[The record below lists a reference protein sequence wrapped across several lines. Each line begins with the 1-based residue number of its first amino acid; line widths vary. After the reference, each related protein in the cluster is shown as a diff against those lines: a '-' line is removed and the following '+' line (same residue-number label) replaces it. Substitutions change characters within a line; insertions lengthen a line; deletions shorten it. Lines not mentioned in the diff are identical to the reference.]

1 MNRLWLRLSLAFVL
15 VTLIGVATVTLLV
28 DWSAGSEFRQ
38 YVMRRDMM
46 GQGSLLETLA
56 AFYQRQG
63 NWNGVADVLAGNT
76 RPGMGQGR
84 GMMVGRPAI
93 LLADANYRVI
103 YDERG
108 TRFNSMLDQGERAN
122 ALPVTVNGGTVG
134 YLLVNSPGRDTFQPA
149 EQAFLDQLRSTLVVA
164 ALIAG
169 SVGIV
174 LGLVIS
180 RGIARPLARLA
191 DTARAFAAKDWTRR
205 AALAGTR
212 EIADLAA
219 AFNEMADELQRSEIQ
234 RRNLMA
240 DIAHD
245 LRSPLTVMQ
254 GNLQALLDGVYPLE
268 RAEIASLFDETRLL
282 SRLVDDVREL
292 TLAEAGQ
299 LPFHIRPV
307 DVAAS
312 LRATAAHFALAAEAQ
327 NVQINLDIPAQ
338 LPMALADAD
347 RLAQVLR
354 NLVTN
359 ALRHAPGGQLTLSV
373 HTQAPTSGGA
383 GKLLIAVADTGEGI
397 PAEDLPRI
405 FDRFYRSDKS
415 RTRAGGGTGLG
426 LAIAKTWVEAMGGEI
441 GAESQAGSGSRFWF
455 TLPVA
460 ANAVPEPS
468 EG

>member
-1 MNRLWLRLSLAFVL
+1 VNRLWLRLSLAFVL
-15 VTLIGVATVTLLV
+15 VTLIGVVTVTLLV

-46 GQGSLLETLA
+46 SQGDLMGTLT

-63 NWNGVADVLAGNT
+63 NWNGVVDVLAAET
-76 RPGMGQGR
+76 RRSLGQGR
-84 GMMVGRPAI
+84 GMMVGRPAM
-93 LLADANYRVI
+93 LLADADYRVI

-108 TRFNSMLDQGERAN
+108 TRLNSTLDQDERAN
-122 ALPVTVNGGTVG
+122 ALPVTVNGCTVG
-134 YLLVNSPGRDTFQPA
+134 YVLVSSPGRDTLQPA
-149 EQAFLDQLRSTLVVA
+149 EQAFLDQLRSTLVIA

-169 SVGIV
+169 GVGIA
-174 LGLVIS
+174 LGVAIS
-180 RGIARPLARLA
+180 RGITRPLARLA
-191 DTARAFAAKDWTRR
+191 DTARAFAARDWTRR
-205 AALAGTR
+205 AAATGTR
-212 EIADLAA
+212 EIADVAA
-219 AFNEMADELQRSEIQ
+219 AFNEMADELQRSETQ

-268 RAEIASLFDETRLL
+268 RTEIASLFDETRLL

-299 LPFHIRPV
+299 LPLNIRPV

-327 NVQINLDIPAQ
+327 NVEIGLDIPGQ

-347 RLAQVLR
+347 RLTQVLR

-359 ALRHAPGGQLTLSV
+359 ALRHAPGGQITLSV
-373 HTQAPTSGGA
+373 RAQAPAPGCA
-383 GKLLIAVADTGEGI
+383 GRIRIIVADTGEGI
-397 PAEDLPRI
+397 PPEDLPHI
-405 FDRFYRSDKS
+405 FDRFYRGDKS
-415 RTRAGGGTGLG
+415 RTRTGGGTGLG

-441 GAESQAGSGSRFWF
+441 GVESQAGSGSRFWF

-460 ANAVPEPS
+460 ADAVPGPS